1 MANRRMIT
9 SDIFSD
15 DVFMTLDDFTR
26 LLWIGLITVCADD
39 QGRFQNND
47 FLIKSQ
53 VFPADRK
60 SPSRI
65 LKSLQFLEEKGMI
78 ICYEKDGKS
87 LAQIVNWW
95 KHQAPSWAAASLYP
109 APDGWTDRVKVNS
122 KGNKVLMENW
132 TEQGGF
138 MEVPTQ
144 VPTQVPTSV
153 GTEVPDQVVFKVK
166 VKDKIKVKLIEEEED
181 ARAEKIAGIL
191 NSYSD
196 EIGNITPVIKSEITE
211 MLDSGV
217 PHEWFGLA
225 FRECA
230 ANDVRTWAYARAII
244 VRWLSDGK
252 VSDNRT
258 NGSGKRKRRD
268 NTNSGNDI
276 DAFRALVREQQQAN
290 ETKREENERMR
301 GNVNQC

>member
-1 MANRRMIT
+1 MLT

-15 DVFMTLDDFTR
+15 DIFMELDDVTR
-26 LLWIGLITVCADD
+26 LLWIGLITICADD

-65 LKSLQFLEEKGMI
+65 LKSLQILEEKGMI
-78 ICYEKDGKS
+78 FCYEKDGKS

-138 MEVPTQ
+138 MEVHTK
-144 VPTQVPTSV
+144 VPTQVPTAV
-153 GTEVPDQVVFKVK
+153 GTEVPKQVVFKVKDK
-166 VKDKIKVKLIEEEED
+166 VKDKIKVKLTEEEEEEED

-268 NTNSGNDI
+268 NTDSGNDI
-276 DAFRALVREQQQAN
+276 EAFRKLVREQQ
-290 ETKREENERMR
+290 E
-301 GNVNQC
+301 

>member
-1 MANRRMIT
+1 MANRRMLT

-15 DVFMTLDDFTR
+15 DIFMELDDVTR
-26 LLWIGLITVCADD
+26 LLWIGLITICADD

-65 LKSLQFLEEKGMI
+65 LKSLQILEEKGMI
-78 ICYEKDGKS
+78 FCYEKDGKS

-153 GTEVPDQVVFKVK
+153 DAEVPDQVVFKVK
-166 VKDKIKVKLIEEEED
+166 VKDKIKVKLTEEEED

-196 EIGNITPVIKSEITE
+196 EIGNITPIIKSEITE

-276 DAFRALVREQQQAN
+276 EAFRKLVREQQEQRK
-290 ETKREENERMR
+290 EL
-301 GNVNQC
+301 V

>member
-1 MANRRMIT
+1 MANRRMLT

-15 DVFMTLDDFTR
+15 DIFMELDDVTR
-26 LLWIGLITVCADD
+26 LLWIGLITICADD

-65 LKSLQFLEEKGMI
+65 LKSLQILEESGMI
-78 ICYEKDGKS
+78 FCYKKDGKS

-95 KHQAPSWAAASLYP
+95 KHQTPSWAAASLYP

-144 VPTQVPTSV
+144 VPTQVPTSED
-153 GTEVPDQVVFKVK
+153 TQAPKQVVFKIKNK
-166 VKDKIKVKLIEEEED
+166 VKDKVKLIEEEED
-181 ARAEKIAGIL
+181 ARAKKIAGIL

-230 ANDVRTWAYARAII
+230 ANDVRTWAYAKAILN
-244 VRWLSDGK
+244 RWIADGK
-252 VSDNRT
+252 VTDNRK
-258 NGSGKRKRRD
+258 NGSRSDRKRASPQ
-268 NTNSGNDI
+268 SGGDI

-290 ETKREENERMR
+290 ETKT
-301 GNVNQC
+301 

>member
-1 MANRRMIT
+1 MANRRMIN
-9 SDIFSD
+9 SDLFSD
-15 DVFMTLDDFTR
+15 DVFMELDDLTR
-26 LLWIGLITVCADD
+26 LVWIGLIVMSADD
-39 QGRFQNND
+39 QGRLQDNEL
-47 FLIKSQ
+47 LIKSQ
-53 VFPADRK
+53 IFPMDNKTPAKIKASLD
-60 SPSRI
+60 I
-65 LKSLQFLEEKGMI
+65 LEHHDMIYRYQKGDKKLI
-78 ICYEKDGKS
+78 
-87 LAQIVNWW
+87 QIVNWW

-122 KGNKVLMENW
+122 KGNKVLIENW

-138 MEVPTQ
+138 MEVPAQVPAQVHTQ
-144 VPTQVPTSV
+144 VPK
-153 GTEVPDQVVFKVK
+153 QVVFKVKDK
-166 VKDKIKVKLIEEEED
+166 VKDKIKVKLTEEEEEEED

-217 PHEWFGLA
+217 PPEWFALA

-230 ANDVRTWAYARAII
+230 ANGVRTWAYARAII

-276 DAFRALVREQQQAN
+276 EAFRKLVREQQEQRK
-290 ETKREENERMR
+290 EL
-301 GNVNQC
+301 V

>member
-1 MANRRMIT
+1 MANRRMLT

-15 DVFMTLDDFTR
+15 DIFMELDDVTR
-26 LLWIGLITVCADD
+26 LLWIGLITICADD

-65 LKSLQFLEEKGMI
+65 LKSLQILEEKGMI
-78 ICYEKDGKS
+78 FCYEKDGKS

-144 VPTQVPTSV
+144 APTQVHTAV
-153 GTEVPDQVVFKVK
+153 GTEVPKQVVFKVK
-166 VKDKIKVKLIEEEED
+166 VKDKIKVKLTEEEED

-196 EIGNITPVIKSEITE
+196 EIGNITPIIKSEITE

-230 ANDVRTWAYARAII
+230 ANDVRTWAYARAVI

-276 DAFRALVREQQQAN
+276 EAFRKLVREQQ
-290 ETKREENERMR
+290 E
-301 GNVNQC
+301 

>member
-1 MANRRMIT
+1 MANRRMLT

-15 DVFMTLDDFTR
+15 DIFMELDDVTR
-26 LLWIGLITVCADD
+26 LLWIGLITICADD

-65 LKSLQFLEEKGMI
+65 LKSLQILEEKGMI
-78 ICYEKDGKS
+78 FCYEKDGKS

-138 MEVPTQ
+138 MEVHTQ
-144 VPTQVPTSV
+144 VPTQVPASA
-153 GTEVPDQVVFKVK
+153 GAEVHKQVVFKVK
-166 VKDKIKVKLIEEEED
+166 NKVKDKVKLIEEEED
-181 ARAEKIAGIL
+181 ARAKKIADVL
-191 NSYSD
+191 NSYFD

-211 MLDSGV
+211 MLDRGV
-217 PHEWFGLA
+217 PPEWFALA

-230 ANDVRTWAYARAII
+230 VNDVRTWAYARAII
-244 VRWLSDGK
+244 VRWISDGK

-276 DAFRALVREQQQAN
+276 EAFRALVREQQQQQRK
-290 ETKREENERMR
+290 EL
-301 GNVNQC
+301 V

>member
-1 MANRRMIT
+1 MANRRMLT

-15 DVFMTLDDFTR
+15 DIFMELDDVTR
-26 LLWIGLITVCADD
+26 LLWIGLITICADD

-65 LKSLQFLEEKGMI
+65 LKSLQILEEKGMI
-78 ICYEKDGKS
+78 FCYEKDGKS

-138 MEVPTQ
+138 MEVHTK
-144 VPTQVPTSV
+144 VPTQVPTAV
-153 GTEVPDQVVFKVK
+153 GTEVPKQVVFKVKDK
-166 VKDKIKVKLIEEEED
+166 VKDKIKVKLTEEEEEEED

-268 NTNSGNDI
+268 NTDSGNDI
-276 DAFRALVREQQQAN
+276 EAFRKLVREQQ
-290 ETKREENERMR
+290 E
-301 GNVNQC
+301 

>member
-1 MANRRMIT
+1 MANRRMLT

-15 DVFMTLDDFTR
+15 DIFMELDDVTR
-26 LLWIGLITVCADD
+26 LLWIGLITICADD

-65 LKSLQFLEEKGMI
+65 LKSLQILEEKGMI
-78 ICYEKDGKS
+78 FCYEKDGKS

-144 VPTQVPTSV
+144 VPTQVPTAV
-153 GTEVPDQVVFKVK
+153 GTEVPKQVVFKVK
-166 VKDKIKVKLIEEEED
+166 VKDKIKVKLTEEEED

-196 EIGNITPVIKSEITE
+196 EIGNITPIIKSEITE

-276 DAFRALVREQQQAN
+276 EAFRKLVREQQ
-290 ETKREENERMR
+290 E
-301 GNVNQC
+301 

>member
-1 MANRRMIT
+1 MIN
-9 SDIFSD
+9 SDLFSD
-15 DVFMTLDDFTR
+15 DIFMELDDVTR
-26 LLWIGLITVCADD
+26 LVWIGLIVMSADD
-39 QGRFQNND
+39 QGRLQDNEL
-47 FLIKSQ
+47 LIKSQ
-53 VFPADRK
+53 IFPMDNK
-60 SPSRI
+60 SPDKIKSSLDI
-65 LKSLQFLEEKGMI
+65 LEGHGMI
-78 ICYEKDGKS
+78 YRYKS
-87 LAQIVNWW
+87 GNKKLIQIVNWW

-138 MEVPTQ
+138 MEVPTKVPTQ
-144 VPTQVPTSV
+144 VPTQVPTSA
-153 GTEVPDQVVFKVK
+153 GAEVPDQVVFKVK
-166 VKDKIKVKLIEEEED
+166 VKDKIKVKLTEEEED
-181 ARAEKIAGIL
+181 ARAKKIADIL
-191 NSYSD
+191 NSYFD
-196 EIGNITPVIKSEITE
+196 EIGNITPIIKSEITE

-252 VSDNRT
+252 VSDNRA

-268 NTNSGNDI
+268 TTNSGNDI
-276 DAFRALVREQQQAN
+276 EAFRALFREQQEQR
-290 ETKREENERMR
+290 K
-301 GNVNQC
+301 GLV

>member
-1 MANRRMIT
+1 MANRRMLT

-15 DVFMTLDDFTR
+15 DIFMELDDVTR
-26 LLWIGLITVCADD
+26 LLWIGMITICADD

-65 LKSLQFLEEKGMI
+65 LKSLQILEEKGMI
-78 ICYEKDGKS
+78 FCYEKDGKS

-144 VPTQVPTSV
+144 VPTQVPTAV
-153 GTEVPDQVVFKVK
+153 GTEVPKQVVFKVK
-166 VKDKIKVKLIEEEED
+166 VKDKIKVKLTEEEED

-196 EIGNITPVIKSEITE
+196 EIGNITPIIKSEITE

-276 DAFRALVREQQQAN
+276 EAFRKLVREQQ
-290 ETKREENERMR
+290 E
-301 GNVNQC
+301 

>member
-1 MANRRMIT
+1 MANRRMLT

-15 DVFMTLDDFTR
+15 DIFMELDDVTR
-26 LLWIGLITVCADD
+26 LLWIGLITICADD

-65 LKSLQFLEEKGMI
+65 LKSLQILEEKGMI
-78 ICYEKDGKS
+78 FCYEKDGKS

-144 VPTQVPTSV
+144 VPTQVPTAV
-153 GTEVPDQVVFKVK
+153 GTEVPKQVVFKVK
-166 VKDKIKVKLIEEEED
+166 VKDKIKVKLTEEEED

-196 EIGNITPVIKSEITE
+196 EIGNITPIIKSEITE

-230 ANDVRTWAYARAII
+230 ANDVRTWAYARAVI

-252 VSDNRT
+252 ISDNRT

-276 DAFRALVREQQQAN
+276 EAFRKLVREQQ
-290 ETKREENERMR
+290 E
-301 GNVNQC
+301 

>member
-1 MANRRMIT
+1 MANRRMLT

-15 DVFMTLDDFTR
+15 DIFMELDDVTR
-26 LLWIGLITVCADD
+26 LLWIGLITICADD

-65 LKSLQFLEEKGMI
+65 LKSLQILEESGMI
-78 ICYEKDGKS
+78 FCYEKDGKS

-95 KHQAPSWAAASLYP
+95 KHQTPSWAAASLYP

-144 VPTQVPTSV
+144 VPTQVPTAV

-166 VKDKIKVKLIEEEED
+166 VKDKIKVKLTEEEEED

-196 EIGNITPVIKSEITE
+196 EIGNITPIIKSEITE

-276 DAFRALVREQQQAN
+276 EAFRKLVREQQEQRK
-290 ETKREENERMR
+290 EL
-301 GNVNQC
+301 V

>member
-9 SDIFSD
+9 SDMFSD
-15 DVFMTLDDFTR
+15 DVFMMLDDFTR

-53 VFPADRK
+53 VFPADNK
-60 SPSRI
+60 TPAKI
-65 LKSLQFLEEKGMI
+65 AKSLQILEQKGLI
-78 ICYEKDGKS
+78 YCYEKEGKS

-95 KHQAPSWAAASLYP
+95 KHQAPSWASPSLHH
-109 APDGWTDRVKVNS
+109 APDGWIDRVKVNT
-122 KGNKVLMENW
+122 KGNNVLTENW
-132 TEQGGF
+132 SEPGGF
-138 MEVPTQ
+138 VEIPTQVHTQ
-144 VPTQVPTSV
+144 VPTQVPTSA
-153 GTEVPDQVVFKVK
+153 GAEVPDQVVFKVK

-252 VSDNRT
+252 VSDNRA

-268 NTNSGNDI
+268 TTNSGNDI
-276 DAFRALVREQQQAN
+276 EAFRALFREQQEQR
-290 ETKREENERMR
+290 K
-301 GNVNQC
+301 GLV

>member
-1 MANRRMIT
+1 MANRRMLT

-15 DVFMTLDDFTR
+15 DIFMELDDVTR
-26 LLWIGLITVCADD
+26 LLWIGLITICADD

-65 LKSLQFLEEKGMI
+65 LKSLQILEESGMI
-78 ICYEKDGKS
+78 FCYEKDGKS

-95 KHQAPSWAAASLYP
+95 KHQTPSWAATSLYP

-138 MEVPTQ
+138 MEVPTK
-144 VPTQVPTSV
+144 VPTSV
-153 GTEVPDQVVFKVK
+153 PTPVDAEVPKQVVFKVK
-166 VKDKIKVKLIEEEED
+166 VKDKIKVKLTEEEED

-196 EIGNITPVIKSEITE
+196 EIGNITPIIKSEITE

-230 ANDVRTWAYARAII
+230 ANDVRTWAYARAVI

-276 DAFRALVREQQQAN
+276 EAFRKLVREQQ
-290 ETKREENERMR
+290 E
-301 GNVNQC
+301 

>member
-15 DVFMTLDDFTR
+15 DVFMFLDDLTR
-26 LLWIGLITVCADD
+26 LLWFGLITVCADD

-53 VFPADRK
+53 VFPADK
-60 SPSRI
+60 KTPAKI
-65 LKSLQFLEEKGMI
+65 AKSLQILEQKGLI
-78 ICYEKDGKS
+78 YCYEKEGKS

-95 KHQAPSWAAASLYP
+95 KHQAPSWAAPSLHH
-109 APDGWTDRVKVNS
+109 APDGWIDRVKVNT
-122 KGNKVLMENW
+122 KGNNILTENW
-132 TEQGGF
+132 SELGGF
-138 MEVPTQ
+138 AE

-181 ARAEKIAGIL
+181 ARAKKIADVL
-191 NSYSD
+191 NSYFD

-217 PHEWFGLA
+217 PPEWFALA

-252 VSDNRT
+252 VSDNRK
-258 NGSGKRKRRD
+258 NGSRSDRKRASPQ
-268 NTNSGNDI
+268 SGGDI
-276 DAFRALVREQQQAN
+276 DAFRALVRAQQQAN
-290 ETKREENERMR
+290 ETKREESERKD
-301 GNVNQC
+301 

>member
-1 MANRRMIT
+1 MANRRMLT

-15 DVFMTLDDFTR
+15 DIFMELDDVTR
-26 LLWIGLITVCADD
+26 LLWIGLITICADD

-65 LKSLQFLEEKGMI
+65 LKSLQILEEKGMI
-78 ICYEKDGKS
+78 FCYEKDGKS

-138 MEVPTQ
+138 MEVPTK
-144 VPTQVPTSV
+144 VPTQVPAQVHTQ
-153 GTEVPDQVVFKVK
+153 VPKQVVFKVK
-166 VKDKIKVKLIEEEED
+166 DKDKIKVKLTEEEED
-181 ARAEKIAGIL
+181 ARAKKIADVL
-191 NSYSD
+191 NSYFD

-230 ANDVRTWAYARAII
+230 ANDVRTWAYAKAILN
-244 VRWLSDGK
+244 RWIADGK
-252 VSDNRT
+252 VTDNRA

-268 NTNSGNDI
+268 TTNSGNDI
-276 DAFRALVREQQQAN
+276 EAFRALVREQQQAN
-290 ETKREENERMR
+290 ETKT
-301 GNVNQC
+301 

>member
-53 VFPADRK
+53 VFPADK
-60 SPSRI
+60 KTPAKI
-65 LKSLQFLEEKGMI
+65 AKSLQILEQKGLI
-78 ICYEKDGKS
+78 YCYEKDGKS

-122 KGNKVLMENW
+122 KGNKVLIENW

-138 MEVPTQ
+138 MEVPAQVPAQVHTQ
-144 VPTQVPTSV
+144 VPK
-153 GTEVPDQVVFKVK
+153 QVVFKVKDK
-166 VKDKIKVKLIEEEED
+166 VKDKIKVKLTEEEEEEED

-230 ANDVRTWAYARAII
+230 ANGVRTWAYARAII

-276 DAFRALVREQQQAN
+276 EAFRKLVREQQEQRK
-290 ETKREENERMR
+290 EL
-301 GNVNQC
+301 V

>member
-1 MANRRMIT
+1 MANRRMLT

-15 DVFMTLDDFTR
+15 DIFMELDDVTR
-26 LLWIGLITVCADD
+26 LLWIGLITICADD

-65 LKSLQFLEEKGMI
+65 LKSLQILEEKGMI
-78 ICYEKDGKS
+78 FCYEKDGKS

-144 VPTQVPTSV
+144 VPTQVHTAV
-153 GTEVPDQVVFKVK
+153 GTEVPKQVVFKVK
-166 VKDKIKVKLIEEEED
+166 VKDKIKVKLTEEEED

-196 EIGNITPVIKSEITE
+196 EIGNITPIIKSEITE

-276 DAFRALVREQQQAN
+276 EAFRKLVREQQ
-290 ETKREENERMR
+290 E
-301 GNVNQC
+301 

>member
-53 VFPADRK
+53 VFPADK
-60 SPSRI
+60 KTPAKI
-65 LKSLQFLEEKGMI
+65 AKSLQILEQKGLI
-78 ICYEKDGKS
+78 YCYEKDGKS

-122 KGNKVLMENW
+122 KGNKVLIENW

-138 MEVPTQ
+138 MEVPAQVPAQVHTQ
-144 VPTQVPTSV
+144 VPK
-153 GTEVPDQVVFKVK
+153 QVVFKVKDK

-181 ARAEKIAGIL
+181 ARAKKIADVL
-191 NSYSD
+191 NSYFD

-217 PHEWFGLA
+217 PPEWFALA

-252 VSDNRT
+252 VSDNRK
-258 NGSGKRKRRD
+258 NGSRSDRKRASPQ
-268 NTNSGNDI
+268 SGGDI
-276 DAFRALVREQQQAN
+276 DAFRALVRAQQQAN
-290 ETKREENERMR
+290 ETKREESEREAR
-301 GNVNQC
+301 EC

>member
-15 DVFMTLDDFTR
+15 DVFMMLDDFTR

-53 VFPADRK
+53 VFPADNK
-60 SPSRI
+60 TPAKI
-65 LKSLQFLEEKGMI
+65 AKSLQILEQKGLI
-78 ICYEKDGKS
+78 YCYEKEGKS

-95 KHQAPSWAAASLYP
+95 KHQAPSWASPSLHH
-109 APDGWTDRVKVNS
+109 APDGWIDRVKVNT
-122 KGNKVLMENW
+122 KGNNVLTENW
-132 TEQGGF
+132 SEPGGF
-138 MEVPTQ
+138 VEIPTQ
-144 VPTQVPTSV
+144 VHTQVPTSASA
-153 GTEVPDQVVFKVK
+153 EVPDQVVFKVK
-166 VKDKIKVKLIEEEED
+166 VKDKIKVKLTEEEED
-181 ARAEKIAGIL
+181 ARAKKIADIL
-191 NSYSD
+191 NSYFD
-196 EIGNITPVIKSEITE
+196 EIGNITPIIKSEITE

-252 VSDNRT
+252 VSDNRA

-268 NTNSGNDI
+268 TTNSGNDI
-276 DAFRALVREQQQAN
+276 EAFRALFREQQ
-290 ETKREENERMR
+290 E
-301 GNVNQC
+301 

>member
-1 MANRRMIT
+1 MANRRMLT

-15 DVFMTLDDFTR
+15 DIFMELDDVTR
-26 LLWIGLITVCADD
+26 LLWIGLITICADD

-65 LKSLQFLEEKGMI
+65 LKSLQILEEKGMI
-78 ICYEKDGKS
+78 FCYEKDGKS

-138 MEVPTQ
+138 MEVHTQVHTQ
-144 VPTQVPTSV
+144 VPTAV
-153 GTEVPDQVVFKVK
+153 GTEVPKQVVFKVK
-166 VKDKIKVKLIEEEED
+166 VKDKIKVKLTEEEED

-230 ANDVRTWAYARAII
+230 ANDVRTWAYARAVI

-276 DAFRALVREQQQAN
+276 EAFRKLVREQQ
-290 ETKREENERMR
+290 E
-301 GNVNQC
+301 

>member
-1 MANRRMIT
+1 MANRRMLT

-15 DVFMTLDDFTR
+15 DIFMELDDVTR
-26 LLWIGLITVCADD
+26 LLWIGLITICADD

-65 LKSLQFLEEKGMI
+65 LKSLQILEEKGMI
-78 ICYEKDGKS
+78 FCYKKDGKS

-109 APDGWTDRVKVNS
+109 APDGWTDRVKVNT
-122 KGNKVLMENW
+122 KGNNILTENW
-132 TEQGGF
+132 SELGGF
-138 MEVPTQ
+138 MEVPTKVPTQ

-181 ARAEKIAGIL
+181 ARAKKIADVL
-191 NSYSD
+191 NSYFD

-217 PHEWFGLA
+217 PPEWFALA

-252 VSDNRT
+252 VTDNRK
-258 NGSGKRKRRD
+258 NGSRSDRKRASPQ
-268 NTNSGNDI
+268 SGGDI
-276 DAFRALVREQQQAN
+276 DAFRALVRAQQQAN
-290 ETKREENERMR
+290 ETKREESERKD
-301 GNVNQC
+301 

>member
-1 MANRRMIT
+1 MANRRMLT

-15 DVFMTLDDFTR
+15 DIFMELDDVTR
-26 LLWIGLITVCADD
+26 LLWIGLITICADD

-65 LKSLQFLEEKGMI
+65 LKSLQILEEKGMI
-78 ICYEKDGKS
+78 FCYEKDGKS

-144 VPTQVPTSV
+144 VHTQVHTAV

-166 VKDKIKVKLIEEEED
+166 VKDKIKVKLTEEEED

-196 EIGNITPVIKSEITE
+196 EIGNITPIIKSEITE

-276 DAFRALVREQQQAN
+276 EAFRKLAREQQEQRK
-290 ETKREENERMR
+290 EL
-301 GNVNQC
+301 V

>member
-1 MANRRMIT
+1 MANRRMLT

-15 DVFMTLDDFTR
+15 DIFMELDDVTR
-26 LLWIGLITVCADD
+26 LLWIGLITICADD

-65 LKSLQFLEEKGMI
+65 LKSLQILEEKGMI
-78 ICYEKDGKS
+78 LCYEKDGKS

-122 KGNKVLMENW
+122 KGNKVLMKNW

-138 MEVPTQ
+138 MEVHTQ
-144 VPTQVPTSV
+144 VHTQVPTSV
-153 GTEVPDQVVFKVK
+153 GTEVPKQVVFKVK
-166 VKDKIKVKLIEEEED
+166 VKDKIKVKLTEEEED

-196 EIGNITPVIKSEITE
+196 EIGNITPIIKSEITE

-276 DAFRALVREQQQAN
+276 EAFRKLVREQQ
-290 ETKREENERMR
+290 E
-301 GNVNQC
+301 

>member
-1 MANRRMIT
+1 MANRRMLT

-15 DVFMTLDDFTR
+15 DIFMELDDVTR
-26 LLWIGLITVCADD
+26 LVWIGLITICADD

-65 LKSLQFLEEKGMI
+65 LKSLQILEEKGMI
-78 ICYEKDGKS
+78 FCYKKDGKS

-138 MEVPTQ
+138 MEVPTK
-144 VPTQVPTSV
+144 VPTQVPTAV

-166 VKDKIKVKLIEEEED
+166 VKDKIKVKLTEEEEED

-268 NTNSGNDI
+268 NTDSGNDI
-276 DAFRALVREQQQAN
+276 EAFRKLVREQQ
-290 ETKREENERMR
+290 E
-301 GNVNQC
+301 

>member
-1 MANRRMIT
+1 MANRRMLT

-15 DVFMTLDDFTR
+15 DIFMELDDVTR
-26 LLWIGLITVCADD
+26 LLWIGLITICADD

-65 LKSLQFLEEKGMI
+65 LKSLQILEEKGMI
-78 ICYEKDGKS
+78 FCYKKDGKS

-138 MEVPTQ
+138 MEVPAQVHTQVHTQ
-144 VPTQVPTSV
+144 VPTAV
-153 GTEVPDQVVFKVK
+153 GTEVPKQVVFKVK
-166 VKDKIKVKLIEEEED
+166 VKDKIKVKLTEEEED

-196 EIGNITPVIKSEITE
+196 EIGNITPIIKSEITE
-211 MLDSGV
+211 MLDGGV

-276 DAFRALVREQQQAN
+276 EAFRKLVREQQ
-290 ETKREENERMR
+290 E
-301 GNVNQC
+301 

>member
-1 MANRRMIT
+1 MANRRMLT

-15 DVFMTLDDFTR
+15 DIFMELDDVTR
-26 LLWIGLITVCADD
+26 LLWIGLITICADD

-65 LKSLQFLEEKGMI
+65 LKSLQILEEKGMI
-78 ICYEKDGKS
+78 FCYEKDGKS

-138 MEVPTQ
+138 MEVHTK
-144 VPTQVPTSV
+144 VPTQVPTAV
-153 GTEVPDQVVFKVK
+153 GTEVPKQVVFKVK
-166 VKDKIKVKLIEEEED
+166 DKVKDKVKNKGEEKEKNDDDVSRIFSAFETEL
-181 ARAEKIAGIL
+181 RAILTPSIRDEILVMLDDGIPADWFVEAFKLSAGQSKHFWAYPKKIL
-191 NSYSD
+191 NNWQTD
-196 EIGNITPVIKSEITE
+196 GFKSNGRKAQPESE
-211 MLDSGV
+211 ADKAGKSLDD
-217 PHEWFGLA
+217 
-225 FRECA
+225 FRM
-230 ANDVRTWAYARAII
+230 
-244 VRWLSDGK
+244 
-252 VSDNRT
+252 
-258 NGSGKRKRRD
+258 
-268 NTNSGNDI
+268 
-276 DAFRALVREQQQAN
+276 LVRMQQEA
-290 ETKREENERMR
+290 MS
-301 GNVNQC
+301 G

>member
-1 MANRRMIT
+1 MANRRMLT

-15 DVFMTLDDFTR
+15 DIFMELDDVTR
-26 LLWIGLITVCADD
+26 LLWIGLITICADD

-65 LKSLQFLEEKGMI
+65 LKSLQILEEKGMI
-78 ICYEKDGKS
+78 FCYEKDGKS

-144 VPTQVPTSV
+144 APTQVHTAV
-153 GTEVPDQVVFKVK
+153 GTEVPKQVVFKVK
-166 VKDKIKVKLIEEEED
+166 VKDKIKVKLTEEEED

-196 EIGNITPVIKSEITE
+196 EIGNITPIIKSEITE

-276 DAFRALVREQQQAN
+276 EAFRKLVREQQ
-290 ETKREENERMR
+290 E
-301 GNVNQC
+301 

>member
-1 MANRRMIT
+1 MANRRMLT

-15 DVFMTLDDFTR
+15 DIFMELDDVTR
-26 LLWIGLITVCADD
+26 LLWIGLITICADD

-65 LKSLQFLEEKGMI
+65 LKSLQILEEKGMI
-78 ICYEKDGKS
+78 FCYEKDGKS

-122 KGNKVLMENW
+122 KGNNVLMENW

-144 VPTQVPTSV
+144 VPTSEDTQAPK
-153 GTEVPDQVVFKVK
+153 QVVFKVK
-166 VKDKIKVKLIEEEED
+166 VKDKIKVKLTEEEED

-196 EIGNITPVIKSEITE
+196 EIGNITPIIKSEITE

-230 ANDVRTWAYARAII
+230 ANDVRTWAYARSII
-244 VRWLSDGK
+244 VRWISDGK
-252 VSDNRT
+252 VSDNRA
-258 NGSGKRKRRD
+258 NGKGKNKKH
-268 NTNSGNDI
+268 NNANGGNDI
-276 DAFRALVREQQQAN
+276 DAFRALVRAQQQAN
-290 ETKREENERMR
+290 ETKREENERED
-301 GNVNQC
+301 